1 MIKLADLA
9 DTRMLPPLL
18 QDFERLIGLQAT
30 LALVQAY
37 GGLRIYIPTP
47 ARAQPDHPI
56 AKIIGHTNLL
66 ALAEVYGAESHF
78 QLPKA
83 HRALVALRNARITKA
98 YLTAN
103 TSRELAAEY
112 NLTERH
118 VERIVAAAG
127 IKAPADRQQA
137 QLF

>member
-1 MIKLADLA
+1 MTKLADLA

-56 AKIIGHTNLL
+56 AKIIGHANLL

-83 HRALVALRNARITKA
+83 HHALVALRNSRIAKA
-98 YLTAN
+98 YLTAK
-103 TSRELAAEY
+103 TALELAAEY
-112 NLTERH
+112 GLTERH
-118 VERIVAAAG
+118 VERIVAAAD
-127 IKAPADRQQA
+127 IKAPADRRQS